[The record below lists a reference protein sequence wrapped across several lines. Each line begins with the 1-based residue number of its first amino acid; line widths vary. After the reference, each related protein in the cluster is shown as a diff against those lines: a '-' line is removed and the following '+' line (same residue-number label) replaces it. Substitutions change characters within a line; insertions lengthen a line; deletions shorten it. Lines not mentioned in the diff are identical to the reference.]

1 MSKPK
6 LLSAALIV
14 AAMLATPALA
24 REHHVRARHFTA
36 NAYAAAIGTGHNDL
50 RPCYGNLA
58 GDLRG
63 ELCGYGDRDM
73 WGHWGGYYGPMVH
86 VP

>member
-1 MSKPK
+1 MSTPK
-6 LLSAALIV
+6 LLSAALI
-14 AAMLATPALA
+14 AAAILATPALA
-24 REHHVRARHFTA
+24 REHHVRARHLTE
-36 NAYAAAIGTGHNDL
+36 NAYAATIGTSHNDW
-50 RPCYGNLA
+50 RSCYGNRA

-63 ELCGYGDRDM
+63 EFCGYGDRDL